1 MTTTPKKRDL
11 LMRWLGGVI
20 SAALDVVGGVVKGV
34 QGFVAG
40 AIAGIIR
47 MGRGALARDGARVL
61 EGLWDVGSS
70 LSGGVL
76 LILGKLVGLIQ
87 TILPIEHGRALTAA
101 EVALLKWIFRQ
112 SVAFDSVRLVE
123 GWTLF
128 SVTDR
133 PFTLGNTIYL
143 KDRDVSAEPGL
154 LVHECTHVW
163 QYEHEGARYISDAL
177 TAQWFEDDAY
187 RWENEITHGHA
198 RWTGFNKEAQA
209 QFLQDIYTNGEL
221 VSGETV
227 SGPGGGVF
235 YDADGARTF
244 GRFVY
249 RGVDHTERANDAVS
263 VVRGAGADRLVSLGR
278 IYLRD

>member
-1 MTTTPKKRDL
+1 
-11 LMRWLGGVI
+11 MRWLGGVI
-20 SAALDVVGGVVKGV
+20 SAALGVVGGVVKGV

-40 AIAGIIR
+40 AITGIIR
-47 MGRGALARDGARVL
+47 ISRGALAWDGARVL
-61 EGLWDVGSS
+61 DGLWDIGSP

-101 EVALLKWIFRQ
+101 EVALLKRIFRQ

-128 SVTDR
+128 SITDR
-133 PFTLGNTIYL
+133 PFTLGDTIYL
-143 KDRDVSAEPGL
+143 KDRDVSPEPEL

-198 RWTGFNKEAQA
+198 RWAGFNKEAQA
-209 QFLQDIYTNGEL
+209 QFLQDIYTHGEL

-227 SGPGGGVF
+227 SGPGAGVF
-235 YDADGARTF
+235 YDADGVRTF
-244 GRFVY
+244 GRLVY

-263 VVRGAGADRLVSLGR
+263 VVRGGGQGTIGKAWT
-278 IYLRD
+278 